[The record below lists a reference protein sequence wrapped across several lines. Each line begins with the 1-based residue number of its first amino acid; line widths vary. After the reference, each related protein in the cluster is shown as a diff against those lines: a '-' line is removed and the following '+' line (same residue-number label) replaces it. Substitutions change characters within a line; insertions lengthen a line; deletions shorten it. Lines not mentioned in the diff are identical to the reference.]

1 MIGDMLYKV
10 KEGRVMVGGVGDN
23 EDYVF
28 IYLVWEWRNE
38 CEVWEFKI
46 F

>member
-1 MIGDMLYKV
+1 MLYKV

-38 CEVWEFKI
+38 CEVWELKI